1 MNIYNYDNN
10 GFYIGASI
18 ADESPLEEG
27 VYLIPANAT
36 IVKPPEYKEGFDI
49 KFNIAE
55 NEFEYVEKIALTIE
69 DEKIEEQ
76 IVDENSVPQTLTP
89 IQFRLQLNKQELR
102 PKVETMIAE
111 SSDFDLKDWWEYSTE
126 YKRDNPIL
134 IAFAKELEL
143 SDEDVDNFFIEASKL
158 K

>member
-1 MNIYNYDNN
+1 MNLRIKAINML
-10 GFYIGASI
+10 FGASSVQEDGSI
-18 ADESPLEEG
+18 L
-27 VYLIPANAT
+27 VYKNDTFTTPT
-36 IVKPPEYKEGFDI
+36 IDDLK
-49 KFNIAE
+49 NID
-55 NEFEYVEKIALTIE
+55 NTII
-69 DEKIEEQ
+69 DLQK

-89 IQFRLQLNKQELR
+89 IQFRLQLNKQKLR

-143 SDEDVDNFFIEASKL
+143 SDEDVDNFFIAASQIV
-158 K
+158 

>member
-1 MNIYNYDNN
+1 MEIYNYDEN
-10 GFYIGASI
+10 GFFIGKSI
-18 ADESPLEEG
+18 ADESPLEKG
-27 VYLIPANAT
+27 VFLIPANAT
-36 IVKPPEYKEGFDI
+36 TVKPLEYKEGFDI

-55 NEFEYVEKIALTIE
+55 NKFEYVEKIAPTVE
-69 DEKIEEQ
+69 EEKIEEQ

-89 IQFRLQLNKQELR
+89 IQFRLQLNKQKLR

-111 SSDFDLKDWWEYSTE
+111 SLDFDLKDWWEYSTE

-143 SDEDVDNFFIEASKL
+143 SDEDVDNFFIAASKL
-158 K
+158 